1 MPLLPK
7 EAERFDG
14 LSLLYW
20 TIMGPHGI
28 NRAIERLEFCDCKK
42 GLGLKIIGGYRDQ
55 TREEFGIFIKRVLPG
70 GLAAQDGTL
79 MSGCCCFLFLLS
91 SLLWS
96 YRAVD
101 ILRSASASNHMSLMV
116 ARDDE
121 SRREFIELMN
131 KYGSQSSFKGSSGRV
146 SPTQLSTGGKTD
158 TASSSSSSRST
169 SPTSQLLSP
178 KEGVTAPPYTPGPL
192 YTTGPPYTSNPNTTP
207 TQHVFNNDS
216 VIQLICVSK
225 GTGLGLIING
235 GANRAEGPMVLI
247 QEIIPGGD
255 CQRDGRLQPG
265 DQLVSINKESLIGVT
280 YEEARSILTR
290 TKLRPDPTVEIAFMR
305 HRSSSSSASSS
316 SGPQSPITPQGPV
329 SGAPAV
335 PPIRRETLAVLGA
348 LPPPASLLQ
357 HRRTTLPAAL
367 PGVPLVVPKITSTPN
382 PASEALPSVNLSQVR
397 MRTEQTCVSSSRQ
410 SPSTTD
416 AKPGEKSVYFS
427 IISHT
432 PHRKCSL
439 SSISRLKLERLEQ
452 ALDALGLNPTE
463 AQRQALRARLRT
475 DPAGT
480 VAYADFETLTRELF
494 KLQFEESGVG
504 GQGSRFVS
512 EDLSSLLESPTN
524 TPSLSDSDDL
534 EEMERLRKDHIEA
547 LREIKK
553 LQEQLAESER
563 LHLQMQEELN
573 RVKQEVKSGTDES
586 RALRSRIHLAVA
598 AQKQARGME
607 IDYEEVIHLLEAEI
621 AELKAQRNE
630 QQQPGQA
637 KDEVEELKKRVA
649 VLECQLRKN
658 EGAKKG
664 FEVSMGKLLNFV
676 ENVQDFLI
684 ENQGPVKS
692 CSSGDMK
699 PGASSQPL
707 GARVGKKSQWTTAT
721 LAAEAKELTRTIRAI
736 LEVGCK

>member
-1 MPLLPK
+1 MS
-7 EAERFDG
+7 FI
-14 LSLLYW
+14 LSSS
-20 TIMGPHGI
+20 
-28 NRAIERLEFCDCKK
+28 
-42 GLGLKIIGGYRDQ
+42 
-55 TREEFGIFIKRVLPG
+55 REEITSPYCPRPCQARVQMYPTPRHCGLETGLQHWIK
-70 GLAAQDGTL
+70 A
-79 MSGCCCFLFLLS
+79 
-91 SLLWS
+91 
-96 YRAVD
+96 
-101 ILRSASASNHMSLMV
+101 
-116 ARDDE
+116 
-121 SRREFIELMN
+121 RREFIELMN
-131 KYGSQSSFKGSSGRV
+131 KYGSQSCLKGSSGRV

-169 SPTSQLLSP
+169 SPTTQLLSP
-178 KEGVTAPPYTPGPL
+178 KEGVTGPPYTPGPL
-192 YTTGPPYTSNPNTTP
+192 YTTGPPYTSNPNTSP
-207 TQHVFNNDS
+207 TQQVFNNDS

-225 GTGLGLIING
+225 GTGLGLIIKG

-247 QEIIPGGD
+247 QEIVPGGD

-316 SGPQSPITPQGPV
+316 SGPQSPIIPQGPV

-335 PPIRRETLAVLGA
+335 PLVRRETLAVLGA

-357 HRRTTLPAAL
+357 HRRTTLPVAL
-367 PGVPLVVPKITSTPN
+367 PGVPLVVPKISSTPN
-382 PASEALPSVNLSQVR
+382 PASETLPSANLSQVR
-397 MRTEQTCVSSSRQ
+397 MRTEQTCVSSPHQ

-416 AKPGEKSVYFS
+416 AKPESYPACQPNS
-427 IISHT
+427 SQHT

-463 AQRQALRARLRT
+463 AQRQTLRARLRT

-512 EDLSSLLESPTN
+512 DDLSSLLESPTN

-547 LREIKK
+547 LRELKK

-573 RVKQEVKSGTDES
+573 RVKQEVKSGTEES

-607 IDYEEVIHLLEAEI
+607 MDYEEVIHLLEAEI
-621 AELKAQRNE
+621 AELKAQRTK
-630 QQQPGQA
+630 QQQPAQA
-637 KDEVEELKKRVA
+637 KCVEPTQTL
-649 VLECQLRKN
+649 LEPAPGSFLSSLCESVPGWSLSPVLRK
-658 EGAKKG
+658 
-664 FEVSMGKLLNFV
+664 V
-676 ENVQDFLI
+676 
-684 ENQGPVKS
+684 
-692 CSSGDMK
+692 CS
-699 PGASSQPL
+699 
-707 GARVGKKSQWTTAT
+707 
-721 LAAEAKELTRTIRAI
+721 
-736 LEVGCK
+736 

>member
-1 MPLLPK
+1 
-7 EAERFDG
+7 
-14 LSLLYW
+14 
-20 TIMGPHGI
+20 MGPHGI

-70 GLAAQDGTL
+70 GLAAQDGRLRTGDL
-79 MSGCCCFLFLLS
+79 VLEVNNMSLGGRVTNE
-91 SLLWS
+91 
-96 YRAVD
+96 RAVD

-178 KEGVTAPPYTPGPL
+178 KEGVTGPPYTPGPL

-207 TQHVFNNDS
+207 TQHVFNNI
-216 VIQLICVSK
+216 IQLICISK
-225 GTGLGLIING
+225 GTGLGLIIKG
-235 GANRAEGPMVLI
+235 GANQAEGPMVLI

-265 DQLVSINKESLIGVT
+265 DQLVSINKESLVGVT

-335 PPIRRETLAVLGA
+335 PPIRRETMAVLGA

-382 PASEALPSVNLSQVR
+382 PASETLPSVNLSQVR
-397 MRTEQTCVSSSRQ
+397 MRSEQTCVSSPRQ

-416 AKPGEKSVYFS
+416 AKPESYPACQPNS
-427 IISHT
+427 IQHT

-463 AQRQALRARLRT
+463 AQRQTLRARLRT

-494 KLQFEESGVG
+494 KLQFEESLVG

-512 EDLSSLLESPTN
+512 DDLSSLLESPTN

-573 RVKQEVKSGTDES
+573 MVKQEVKSGTDES
-586 RALRSRIHLAVA
+586 RALRSQIHLAVA

-607 IDYEEVIHLLEAEI
+607 MDYEEVIHLLEAEI

-649 VLECQLRKN
+649 VLECQLSKN

-676 ENVQDFLI
+676 ENVQDFLTDH
-684 ENQGPVKS
+684 QGPVKS

-699 PGASSQPL
+699 PDASSQPL
-707 GARVGKKSQWTTAT
+707 GARVGKKSQWTTAM
-721 LAAEAKELTRTIRAI
+721 LAAEAKELTRTVRAI
-736 LEVGCK
+736 HEVGCK